1 MKYTILLSAL
11 SISLVSAYFSIIG
24 LTTMFPAVFWAI
36 VIMGG
41 VLEVGKLVSA
51 SWLHHNWKIAPRSLK
66 IYLTTAVVVLI
77 FITSMGIFGFL
88 SKSHIKHQK
97 DAQEVAILVAQLEN
111 KMNREKQYIARQND
125 YLEELSSD
133 AKDSSDKDVYNIE
146 LEQKKIDDLYSSL
159 EKSISIDNAE
169 ISRLNDR
176 IKVLDEE
183 VAAIQATSGGLFS
196 NKSKRLAELSEKQKL
211 ERESIQQRILA
222 AEARIGKA
230 RESTDGQVAKIR
242 ERIDSRQDNQS
253 NVEDVAVKKEEY
265 NTNIKDAY
273 ARIDDME
280 SESFRLKNSQL
291 ELEAEVGPVKYIA
304 ELLEDFGFGKIDLGG
319 AVRIVIVILVF
330 VFDPLAVVMLL
341 AANLNF
347 QRSKAASYDLISDQV
362 KKKRLM

>member
-1 MKYTILLSAL
+1 M
-11 SISLVSAYFSIIG
+11 
-24 LTTMFPAVFWAI
+24 
-36 VIMGG
+36 
-41 VLEVGKLVSA
+41 
-51 SWLHHNWKIAPRSLK
+51 
-66 IYLTTAVVVLI
+66 
-77 FITSMGIFGFL
+77 
-88 SKSHIKHQK
+88 
-97 DAQEVAILVAQLEN
+97 
-111 KMNREKQYIARQND
+111 
-125 YLEELSSD
+125 
-133 AKDSSDKDVYNIE
+133 
-146 LEQKKIDDLYSSL
+146 
-159 EKSISIDNAE
+159 
-169 ISRLNDR
+169 
-176 IKVLDEE
+176 DEE

-196 NKSKRLAELSEKQKL
+196 NKNKRLAELSEKQKL
-211 ERESIQQRILA
+211 ERESIQQRVLA

-253 NVEDVAVKKEEY
+253 NTEDVAVKKEEY

-347 QRSKAASYDLISDQV
+347 RNAKNSKKTVDIATSTTTQKPTTTTSTTTSTTTQKPTTTTSTTTSTTTQKPTTTTSTTTSTTTQKPTTTTSTTTQKPIATTQKPVSAVNSKIL
-362 KKKRLM
+362 RF

>member
-97 DAQEVAILVAQLEN
+97 DAQEVAILASQLEN
-111 KMNREKQYIARQND
+111 KMERERLYITRQNE
-125 YLEELSSD
+125 YLKDLSSD
-133 AKDSSDKDVYNIE
+133 AKDSSNKDVYNIE
-146 LEQKKIDDLYSSL
+146 LEQKKIDDLYSSTRKKAYQL
-159 EKSISIDNAE
+159 IMPKSP
-169 ISRLNDR
+169 RLNDR
-176 IKVLDEE
+176 IKVLDKE

-196 NKSKRLAELSEKQKL
+196 NKTKQLSELADKQKL
-211 ERESIQQRILA
+211 ERESIQQRVLA
-222 AEARIGKA
+222 AEARISKA
-230 RESTDGQVAKIR
+230 RESTDGQVSKIR

-253 NVEDVAVKKEEY
+253 NTEEVAIKKE
-265 NTNIKDAY
+265 
-273 ARIDDME
+273 R
-280 SESFRLKNSQL
+280 
-291 ELEAEVGPVKYIA
+291 V
-304 ELLEDFGFGKIDLGG
+304 
-319 AVRIVIVILVF
+319 
-330 VFDPLAVVMLL
+330 
-341 AANLNF
+341 
-347 QRSKAASYDLISDQV
+347 
-362 KKKRLM
+362 